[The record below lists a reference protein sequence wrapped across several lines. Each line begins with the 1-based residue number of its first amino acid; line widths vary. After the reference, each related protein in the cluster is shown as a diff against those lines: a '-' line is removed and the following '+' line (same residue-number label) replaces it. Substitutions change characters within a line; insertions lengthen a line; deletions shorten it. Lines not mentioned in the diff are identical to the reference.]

1 MPIVLPDLT
10 IRQLE
15 YLVVAAD
22 SPTWAAAADQI
33 GVSPSALSQGLAEL
47 ERRVGVSLFDREGRR
62 RVLRPAAGEV
72 LEHAR
77 QVLALTGDLA
87 RWADR
92 VRTGTEGLIRLGMID
107 VAAVNHYPGVFRRFR
122 DDHPD
127 LEFRLRVAPSG
138 SLLED
143 LVAGELDLVV
153 CVAPAELPR
162 GVVTEALMDEEL
174 AVYRPDGLGAGPVER
189 WGPWVLFPAG
199 SHTRAIVEMALR
211 AIGATV
217 ETVAD
222 SHQPEVLMEMVGLG
236 LGWTVLPVIQA
247 ETGER
252 PLRRACLLTT
262 RRLVTARREGV
273 SIGPASAAFADA
285 LLESDDIRMP
295 LSSS

>member
-1 MPIVLPDLT
+1 MRMVLPDLS

-15 YLVVAAD
+15 YLVVVAE
-22 SPTWAAAADQI
+22 SPTWAAAADEI

-62 RVLRPAAGEV
+62 RVLRPAAGNV

-92 VRTGTEGLIRLGMID
+92 VRTGSEGEIRLGMID
-107 VAAVNHYPGVFRRFR
+107 VAAVNHYPEVLRRFR

-127 LEFRLRVAPSG
+127 LELRLRVAPSG
-138 SLLED
+138 SLLDD
-143 LVAGELDLVV
+143 LVAGVLDLVV
-153 CVAPAELPR
+153 CVAPAHPVR
-162 GVVTEALMDEEL
+162 GVLTEALMDEEL
-174 AVYRPDGLGAGPVER
+174 AVYRPDGLRSGPTDR

-199 SHTRAIVEMALR
+199 SHTRAVIETALR
-211 AIGATV
+211 AIGVDV
-217 ETVAD
+217 EVVAD
-222 SHQPEVLMEMVGLG
+222 SHQPDVLREMVGLG

-252 PLRRACLLTT
+252 PLHRVRMLTT
-262 RRLVTARREGV
+262 RQLVTARREGSSV
-273 SIGPASAAFADA
+273 DPASVALADA
-285 LLESDDIRMP
+285 LSAR
-295 LSSS
+295 S